1 MTASIRTGPIATSS
15 GAAVGNRRHRGWP
28 RAAVLAVAM
37 LVPAVLLAQGRER
50 LRITGAPVSFPA
62 PTVTDYNNGFL
73 PAGGTLTYTVSGTG
87 GGNGISHTSTVSV
100 RATTGTL
107 GGTKAIT
114 DLQWR
119 RADLSTWN
127 PMTTTAA
134 QIEQRLIVRR
144 GANDPWSNQIFLRM
158 LLSYANDGPG
168 THSATLVF
176 TLTITTP

>member
-1 MTASIRTGPIATSS
+1 MTTSIRPGPIVTSS
-15 GAAVGNRRHRGWP
+15 GAAVDGGPHPLRQW
-28 RAAVLAVAM
+28 AAILAVAL
-37 LVPAVLLAQGRER
+37 LVPAALVAQGKER
-50 LRITGAPVSFPA
+50 LTITGAPVSFSA
-62 PTVTDYNNGFL
+62 PTVTDYNNGYL
-73 PAGGTLTYTVSGTG
+73 PAGGALTYTVAGTG
-87 GGNGISHTSTVSV
+87 GGRGISHTSTVSV

-107 GGTKAIT
+107 GGTKVIT

-144 GANDPWSNQIFLRM
+144 GSNDPWSNQVFLRM

-176 TLTITTP
+176 TLTVTTP